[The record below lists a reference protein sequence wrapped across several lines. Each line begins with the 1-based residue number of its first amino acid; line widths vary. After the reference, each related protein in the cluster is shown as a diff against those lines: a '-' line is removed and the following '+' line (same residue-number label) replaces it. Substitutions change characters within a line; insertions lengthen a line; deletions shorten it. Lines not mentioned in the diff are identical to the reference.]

1 MKLKTSIKHQFFNHF
16 MLVISASFAVC
27 LAWSIYYISIALN
40 YANEPVGAILVI
52 DGYDIFFVLT
62 MIFSAFFYYK
72 KELNL
77 CFQLSNSKAGLF
89 ISKLIVGLI
98 TSAACSIISAIFCF
112 GVNTICKYIIN
123 TSTFHIEL
131 RPFFTETMY
140 YKDYHTYYFF
150 GQANNTEKIIFGI
163 LMMLFASFAVY
174 VFCLFI
180 ASLFYRVNLLA
191 KALII
196 LVPVTLIYVGIPIV
210 DMFAANG
217 TLSEG
222 YNSIIYTMYG
232 MTYKS
237 PLLSCIISIGIGILS
252 STALYIV
259 MKKSQIKK

>member
-16 MLVISASFAVC
+16 MLVIIASFAAC
-27 LAWSIYYISIALN
+27 LVLSIYYISIAIN
-40 YANEPVGAILVI
+40 YANEPIGTIIVI
-52 DGYDIFFVLT
+52 DGYDILFVII
-62 MIFSAFFYYK
+62 MIISAFYFYK

-89 ISKLIVGLI
+89 ISKLIVGLA
-98 TSAACSIISAIFCF
+98 TSAACSIISSIFCF
-112 GVNTICKYIIN
+112 GVNTICKSIIN

-131 RPFFTETMY
+131 RPFLTETMY

-150 GQANNTEKIIFGI
+150 GQANNTEKILLGI
-163 LMMLFASFAVY
+163 VMMLFASFAVY

-191 KALII
+191 KVLII
-196 LVPVTLIYVGIPIV
+196 LVPVTLIYAGIPII
-210 DMFAANG
+210 DMFATNG

-222 YNSIIYTMYG
+222 YNNIIYTLYG
-232 MTYKS
+232 MTYRS
-237 PLLSCIISIGIGILS
+237 PLLFCMINIGIGILFS
-252 STALYIV
+252 IALYIV